1 VSFVIDPAG
10 WKYHNSILDF
20 SYLISESGGLSTFG
34 DRIAFMGEIKGMQPA
49 DYEIRM
55 RDDPEF
61 SLRESSDYFER
72 KGSVMET
79 LYRLAE
85 ALESADIPYAV
96 VGALAL
102 REHGYVRN
110 TIDIDILTTREGLQ
124 KFHET
129 WMGFGYMPAFPGAR
143 KKIRATESGV
153 KIDVLLTG
161 EYPGDGK
168 PKAVSFPDP
177 RNASMIRRGIH
188 YLKLEKLI
196 ELKLASGLS
205 APHRLRDLV
214 DIQDLIR
221 ETRLPLA
228 LADQL
233 DESVRTAYQDLW
245 SRAQVVDPHDQ

>member
-1 VSFVIDPAG
+1 MIRARQHQITG
-10 WKYHNSILDF
+10 
-20 SYLISESGGLSTFG
+20 SEGSSGER
-34 DRIAFMGEIKGMQPA
+34 DRITFVSETKGLQPA
-49 DYEIRM
+49 NYEIRM

-85 ALESADIPYAV
+85 ALDSARIPYAV

-110 TIDIDILTTREGLQ
+110 TVHIDILTTREGLQ

-129 WMGFGYMPAFPGAR
+129 CIGLSYMPAFPGAR

-168 PKAVSFPDP
+168 PKPVSFPDP
-177 RNASMIRRGIH
+177 SGASMIRRGIH

-221 ETRLPLA
+221 ETRLPLE
-228 LADQL
+228 LGDQL
-233 DESVRTAYQDLW
+233 DESVRAAYRDLW
-245 SRAQVVDPHDQ
+245 SKAQVVDPHDQ

>member
-1 VSFVIDPAG
+1 
-10 WKYHNSILDF
+10 
-20 SYLISESGGLSTFG
+20 
-34 DRIAFMGEIKGMQPA
+34 
-49 DYEIRM
+49 
-55 RDDPEF
+55 
-61 SLRESSDYFER
+61 
-72 KGSVMET
+72 MET

-85 ALESADIPYAV
+85 ALDSADIPYAV

-110 TIDIDILTTREGLQ
+110 TVDIDILTTREGLR

-129 WMGFGYMPAFPGAR
+129 FIGRGYMPAFQGAR

-153 KIDVLLTG
+153 KINVLLTG

-168 PKAVSFPDP
+168 PKPISFPDP
-177 RNASMIRRGIH
+177 RDASFVRRGIY

-221 ETRLPLA
+221 ETHPPLE
-228 LADQL
+228 LADKL
-233 DESVRTAYQDLW
+233 DESIRTAYRDLW
-245 SRAQVVDPHDQ
+245 SKAQVADPHDQ